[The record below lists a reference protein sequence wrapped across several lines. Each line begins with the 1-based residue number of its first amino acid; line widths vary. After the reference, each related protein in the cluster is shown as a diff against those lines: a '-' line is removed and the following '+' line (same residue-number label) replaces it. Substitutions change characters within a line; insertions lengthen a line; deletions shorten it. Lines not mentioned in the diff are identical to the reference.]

1 MNMEEP
7 MRIAFLGAGELAESF
22 CRSLIRAGHPATHV
36 RVWARSMNDPQRGRR
51 AAALA
56 HDLGI
61 VSTPDL
67 AAALDGADWVF
78 SAVSGSAAEAVASV
92 VASLGSRS
100 GVYVDLN
107 SADPDAIRAAARTL
121 QAAGW
126 RFIDAGVMGPATLAG
141 HRTPIVLSGA
151 HSVEAGGRMTAI
163 GFDVRVVGNDPGQ
176 ASALKLLR
184 NLIGKN
190 FAAVVIEAL
199 LAAELL
205 GMRHVMEEYVLE
217 ALQMDQPR
225 VRVDRWVSGTVLH
238 AARRLKEQATSAE
251 LVEQTGGFSPM
262 TRGTC
267 GLLSSII
274 ELGAGGTG
282 TGQDQMGQTI
292 ERLAQAL
299 RAMPKPRP

>member
-1 MNMEEP
+1 
-7 MRIAFLGAGELAESF
+7 MRIAFLGAGELTESF
-22 CRSLIRAGHPATHV
+22 CRSLAHAGPSAAHL
-36 RVWARSMNDPQRGRR
+36 RVWARGMRDPKRGRR

-61 VSTPDL
+61 TATPDL
-67 AAALDGADWVF
+67 ATALDGAEWVF
-78 SAVSGSAAEAVASV
+78 SAVSGSAAGDVAAAVA
-92 VASLGSRS
+92 ALGRRS
-100 GVYVDLN
+100 GWYVDLN
-107 SADPDAIRAAARTL
+107 SADPVAIRAAARAL

-126 RFIDAGVMGPATLAG
+126 RVIDAGVMGPATLAG
-141 HRTPIVLSGA
+141 HRTPIVLSGTDA
-151 HSVEAGGRMTAI
+151 VEAGRHLAAA
-163 GFDVRVVGNDPGQ
+163 GFDVRVVGVDPGQ

-205 GMRHVMEEYVLE
+205 GMRDVMEEYVLE

-251 LVEQTGGFSPM
+251 LVEQSGGFSPM

-267 GLLSSII
+267 ALLSSII
-274 ELGAGGTG
+274 DVGAGGVG
-282 TGQDQMGQTI
+282 TGQDHMGQTI

-299 RAMPKPRP
+299 HAARRPQPQP